1 VFEFEVKPLFYY
13 FSPQFANVD
22 HLDFEDVADKV
33 PLQQLD
39 VAVGREVGEYAV
51 K

>member
-1 VFEFEVKPLFYY
+1 MKTFNSTTLT
-13 FSPQFANVD
+13 QFANVD

-33 PLQQLD
+33 PLQQFD